1 MFDQNYNIAN
11 PVKEILAY
19 LNANQPGCAHLRRRA
34 VIYKDN
40 GKWTLQGCVIEGNSA
55 MRVLKRE
62 ESRQYPAGVVLF
74 EDWLSFNEL
83 EEVIAQIQEGRFS
96 LDDYD
101 LEATISSRR
110 WESVRLPLANP
121 YMQHPGYVWTSSFQ
135 DRHNSMLGELLASD
149 LPYYPDLQEAVMDWL
164 PLPIYRQS
172 GDQKKGEIIVLLPET
187 RAYFEAALIQGN
199 FINLSIVGTG
209 ASALP
214 LIVTGAWW
222 DRENIH
228 HFSARVVDGHATIE
242 VPGEAKRLDYVLMDT
257 DGTVYD
263 FQQETE
269 YHHSGLG
276 ITHKRI
282 NKNTLTNV
290 VTEAS
295 RNGEGARVEFKPFI
309 KPDNDKLQEVIRT
322 VAAFANADGGHIFL
336 GISDGCE
343 VDGINESLGE
353 LMHSVPDE
361 EACKQYLGILGGKIR
376 EELKGNVHLAF
387 SNVAIN
393 GRWVAVIE
401 VAEAEEKPITTRRE
415 ERVLYVRRG
424 STNAK
429 ARPEEWKAIIN
440 SAGND
445 ARFPF
450 R

>member
-11 PVKEILAY
+11 PEKEILAY
-19 LNANQPGCAHLRRRA
+19 LKANQPGSAHLRRRA
-34 VIYKDN
+34 VIYENN
-40 GKWTLQGCVIEGNSA
+40 GKWTLQGCVIEGISA
-55 MRVLKRE
+55 MRELTRE
-62 ESRQYPAGVVLF
+62 ESRRYPTGVVLF

-83 EEVIAQIQEGRFS
+83 EEVIAQIQEGRLS
-96 LDDYD
+96 LDEYD
-101 LEATISSRR
+101 VEATTSPRR

-121 YMQHPGYVWTSSFQ
+121 YMQHPGYVWTSRFQ
-135 DRHNSMLGELLASD
+135 DSHYSTLGELLAPD
-149 LPYYPDLQEAVMDWL
+149 LPYYPDLHEAVVDWL
-164 PLPIYRQS
+164 PFPIYRQG
-172 GDQKKGEIIVLLPET
+172 GDQKKGEVIVLLPET
-187 RAYFEAALIQGN
+187 RAYFEEALIQGN
-199 FINLSIVGTG
+199 LINLSIVGTG

-222 DRENIH
+222 DKENIH
-228 HFSARVVDGHATIE
+228 HFSARVADGYATIE
-242 VPGEAKRLDYVLMDT
+242 IPGEAKRLDYVLMDA
-257 DGTVYD
+257 DGTVY
-263 FQQETE
+263 E

-276 ITHKRI
+276 ITHKRD

-290 VTEAS
+290 VTEACL
-295 RNGEGARVEFKPFI
+295 NGEGPRVEFKPFI

-322 VAAFANADGGHIFL
+322 IAAFANADGGHIFL

-353 LMHSVPDE
+353 LLQSIPDE
-361 EACKQYLGILGGKIR
+361 DACRQYLGIIGGKIR

-387 SNVAIN
+387 SYVAIS

-401 VAEAEEKPITTRRE
+401 VAEAKEKPITTRRE

-429 ARPEEWKAIIN
+429 ARPAEWKEIVN
-440 SAGND
+440 SAGNN
-445 ARFPF
+445 ALFPF